1 MCAMGKLAGLRDLDL
16 PPLGL
21 LWPRVRPLSLPLA
34 PPSLSLLGGSNM
46 TLDFAIRGGNLCE
59 EEEEEVATVPR
70 SISKGLMTM
79 ET

>member
-1 MCAMGKLAGLRDLDL
+1 MGKFAGLRDLDL

-21 LWPRVRPLSLPLA
+21 LWPRVRPLSLPLLA

-59 EEEEEVATVPR
+59 EEEEVATLSR
-70 SISKGLMTM
+70 SKELMTM